1 MVQSAGTD
9 AICLWDAKAILGEGP
24 VWDPRDGC
32 LWWVDIKAPAIHRC
46 DPASGGKTSFTPPLQ
61 VTALAP
67 RAAGGF
73 VAATSNGFAFVDPVA
88 SRYEPFAELEPD
100 RPNNRSND
108 GKMDGAGNFWAGT
121 MDNREQDASGAL
133 YRLGTDRS
141 WQRIDDGYRVTNG
154 PAFSP
159 DGRIM
164 YHTDSALRTI
174 YRFDVARDGGLSGRR
189 PLATFRNEHG
199 YPDGMTVDAEGCL
212 WVAFWD
218 GWAVRQLS
226 ADGAILTEH
235 AIPVER
241 PTSVAFGGALL
252 DRLFVT
258 SATVGLNAE
267 ALSVQP
273 GAGGLF
279 ELVGHGTKGCVT
291 PIFSG

>member
-1 MVQSAGTD
+1 MVQSATGD

-24 VWDPRDGC
+24 VWDKRDGC
-32 LWWVDIKAPAIHRC
+32 LWWVDIKAPAIHRY
-46 DPASGGKTSFTPPLQ
+46 DPATDSKTSFIPPLQ

-73 VAATSNGFAFVDPVA
+73 VAATSKGFASVDPVA
-88 SRYEPFAELEPD
+88 GRYEPFTEFEPD
-100 RPNNRSND
+100 RPHNRSND
-108 GKMDGAGNFWAGT
+108 GKLDNAGNFWAGT

-133 YRLGTDRS
+133 YRLGADRS

-159 DGRIM
+159 NGRIM
-164 YHTDSALRTI
+164 YHSDSALRTI
-174 YRFDVARDGGLSGRR
+174 YRFDIAPDGSVSGRR

-218 GWAVRQLS
+218 GWAVRRIS
-226 ADGAILTEH
+226 ATGEILTER
-235 AIPVER
+235 ALSVER
-241 PTSVAFGGALL
+241 PTSVAFGGPLL

-258 SATVGLNAE
+258 SATVGLNAD
-267 ALSVQP
+267 ALSAQP
-273 GAGGLF
+273 QAGGLF
-279 ELVGHGTKGCVT
+279 ELMGHGAKGCAT
-291 PIFSG
+291 PIFPG